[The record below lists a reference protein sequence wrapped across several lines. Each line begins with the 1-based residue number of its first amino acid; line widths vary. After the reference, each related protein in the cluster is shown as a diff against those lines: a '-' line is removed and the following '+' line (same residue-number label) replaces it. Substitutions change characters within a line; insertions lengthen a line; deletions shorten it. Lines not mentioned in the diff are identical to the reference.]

1 MQYEHRIHLHVLSAV
16 PVDGLFFPDAADK
29 GAPTLSESLEEEAL
43 SEMLKEIDEPTRP
56 NVSVYDLQ
64 PESVQ
69 TVARPTVRV
78 GRDFRNLSIYSGED
92 ERFAFVRRTFGVCTG
107 SGSRR
112 AEDPNL
118 PRQKRALSRLQE
130 MTNPALAR
138 AEHEPL
144 PAAMRT
150 WESPSAR
157 PVGQA
162 AAPRDRPAAD
172 PASVDDFASEASYDT
187 PTTRAGGPRA
197 HATRIRSEA
206 HFWGLTE
213 PKPKPAP

>member
-1 MQYEHRIHLHVLSAV
+1 MSQPDQTSRSMTCNRRACRRSLGRRCALAATSVTSPSTRERMRGLLSYVARLV
-16 PVDGLFFPDAADK
+16 CAPAAEVDGLKILISPW
-29 GAPTLSESLEEEAL
+29 
-43 SEMLKEIDEPTRP
+43 
-56 NVSVYDLQ
+56 
-64 PESVQ
+64 
-69 TVARPTVRV
+69 
-78 GRDFRNLSIYSGED
+78 
-92 ERFAFVRRTFGVCTG
+92 
-107 SGSRR
+107 
-112 AEDPNL
+112 
-118 PRQKRALSRLQE
+118 QKRALSRLQE

-213 PKPKPAP
+213 LKPKPAP